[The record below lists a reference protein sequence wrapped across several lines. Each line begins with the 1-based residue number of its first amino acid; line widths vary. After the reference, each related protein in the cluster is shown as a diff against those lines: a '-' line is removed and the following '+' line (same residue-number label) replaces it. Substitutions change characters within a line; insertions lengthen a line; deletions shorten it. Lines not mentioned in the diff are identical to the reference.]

1 MLSPECVSHMIPV
14 CWTAVSSTPWI
25 YGTVDGRELVHE
37 ASVQPSSQALLSR
50 GRRPHCCLIQKGCYW
65 FLLSR
70 TGGAVHSNASM
81 LRSLLLY
88 ESYKSKHWRLKP
100 LKKMMCFICVL
111 RLGCLHQY
119 LGRERCGAPLPKR
132 RSITSFTTG
141 SWMGVLSP
149 RALPLCYAPV
159 TSYQESGHRR
169 APQLTSSPQRVP
181 YLKASHAGWP
191 VFLTH
196 CTHLHPDLNP
206 VA

>member
-1 MLSPECVSHMIPV
+1 MPSKWS
-14 CWTAVSSTPWI
+14 

-50 GRRPHCCLIQKGCYW
+50 GRRPHCCLIQKGCW

-70 TGGAVHSNASM
+70 TGGECSTVNRSKASM
-81 LRSLLLY
+81 LRSCCFTSLTKASM
-88 ESYKSKHWRLKP
+88 EP
-100 LKKMMCFICVL
+100 LNKMIWSIGVL

-132 RSITSFTTG
+132 RIAASFTIG

-169 APQLTSSPQRVP
+169 SPQLTSSPQRVP

-196 CTHLHPDLNP
+196 CTHLHPNLNP